1 MAACLN
7 IIVVEDHQALRMVTV
22 SMLRQLGHH
31 VTGLSCA
38 EDIDE
43 KESDI
48 RVDLFIID
56 LNLPGEDGISLTRRI
71 RKSFSG
77 VGVIMV
83 TARSQL
89 EDKVLGYESGAD
101 IYLTKPVD
109 PAELAAAITSLSRRV
124 KPEQAALGSVLRLDL
139 QSLLLQGELS
149 DLKVTHSEAALLAAL
164 ARAPGQRL
172 EFWQLIEVI
181 GKSADTF
188 SKNSLESRV
197 LRLRKK
203 IAEAAG
209 VVDGIQAIRQHGYQ
223 LCVSLHVN

>member
-31 VTGLSCA
+31 VMGLSCA

-83 TARSQL
+83 TARSLL

-149 DLKVTHSEAALLAAL
+149 ELKVTHSEAALLAAL

-209 VVDGIQAIRQHGYQ
+209 VVDGIQAIRQYGYQ